1 MNHAQALVVAGGYRL
16 SAGPG
21 LGWQGQ
27 GWQDQGLDRS
37 RGYASTEYLSSVLM
51 LLPGAKTWVS
61 LASLPHPLIDVRASI
76 VGGRLR
82 IVGGQEENFGVEG
95 STINEVIMIF
105 TSESAVVHIGCE
117 VCSFF
122 VPGA

>member
-21 LGWQGQ
+21 LGWQGLGWQGQ

-37 RGYASTEYLSSVLM
+37 RGYAYTEYLSSVLM

-82 IVGGQEENFGVEG
+82 IVGGQDGSLSGKRLLHEKALSFGVEG
-95 STINEVIMIF
+95 SERNEVIND
-105 TSESAVVHIGCE
+105 SL
-117 VCSFF
+117 
-122 VPGA
+122 

>member
-37 RGYASTEYLSSVLM
+37 RGYAYTEYLSSVLM

-61 LASLPHPLIDVRASI
+61 LASLPHPFSDVRASI

-95 STINEVIMIF
+95 STINEVIMILYK
-105 TSESAVVHIGCE
+105 
-117 VCSFF
+117 
-122 VPGA
+122 